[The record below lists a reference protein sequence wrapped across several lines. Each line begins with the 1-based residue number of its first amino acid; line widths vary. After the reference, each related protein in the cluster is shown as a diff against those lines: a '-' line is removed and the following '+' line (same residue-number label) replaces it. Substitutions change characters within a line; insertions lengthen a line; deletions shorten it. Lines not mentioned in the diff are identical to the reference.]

1 MRTKAILLAA
11 AVGAVAVSNSMAQVY
26 SANAVGYVNHDLVAG
41 LQILANPLNQG
52 DNSLNTTL
60 PLSDGAVGA
69 TVFRFDEAAQGYGE
83 TIQWI
88 PGLGW
93 FSNNV
98 DPNWLVLNPGEAFF
112 LQMFIPESITWVG
125 EVPQGDLSNPL
136 PANGALAMR
145 SSQVPQEAQL
155 GSPGVGLGF
164 NGATGDTVFI
174 FDIGTQLYKE
184 GYQFL
189 EGLGWLS
196 GNADDEGFDGPTI
209 PVGTGFFFQRV
220 APTGPSWDRTFSV
233 NN

>member
-11 AVGAVAVSNSMAQVY
+11 AVGAVAVSNTMAQVY
-26 SANAVGYVNHDLVAG
+26 SANAVGYVNHNLKAG

-60 PLSDGAVGA
+60 PLSDNAAGA
-69 TVFRFDEAAQGYGE
+69 TVFRFNDAAQSYGE

-93 FSNNV
+93 FTNEP
-98 DPNWLVLNPGEAFF
+98 DPAWLVLNPGEGFF
-112 LQMFIPESITWVG
+112 LQMFLDEAITWVG

-136 PANGALAMR
+136 PVNGALAMR
-145 SSQVPQEAQL
+145 SSMVPQEAQL
-155 GSPGVGLGF
+155 GQPGVGLGF
-164 NGATGDTVFI
+164 NGVNGDTVFV
-174 FDIGTQLYKE
+174 FDVATQTYKE
-184 GYQFL
+184 AYQFID
-189 EGLGWLS
+189 GLGWFS
-196 GNADDEGFDGPTI
+196 INADDEGFDGPTI

-220 APTGPSWDRTFSV
+220 AAAGPSWDRTFSV